1 MLKRLFFIPLL
12 LLIFLG
18 TAAGQ
23 SDTAGQASRFLL
35 LPFAG
40 SSAGKY
46 AYLTDGIR
54 TMLASRLVAKDNVQL
69 VDYAMQEAELKKLE
83 ATSGEKKNLG
93 PVLSRLHTDYLVS
106 GALYATNNGLKIQI
120 VVAGAE
126 ATADPQNFS
135 MVAEDEDQV
144 IPAIGSLS
152 EEIVQKIL
160 HRSSE
165 PVSTGQTATDAEG
178 TSGFLT
184 EHPEKQYKK
193 GLLGGGSIVSGD
205 GTDASVSAKTLRA
218 SSTLPVEITALD
230 VGDLDGDGVQEIVF
244 ASKTEIQV
252 FHFKE
257 GIFQSIGKYS
267 LRPTF
272 KIHAVTLADLDGDKK
287 SEIYISANERFRI
300 SSLIMTWSA
309 KDGIKTLTENIPWYL
324 RPVFVPGEGVVLLGQ
339 GGSSDATKGYLG
351 NGVFRLVSE
360 GKSSSFHRGPRLPL
374 PDSVNLFDFAFAD
387 IDGNKVVETLVV
399 NHSEKLLVYDGQNK
413 LIWVSDH
420 NFGGSQNYIG
430 PSRSERNSRDSAN
443 AAIDLDADRELSFL
457 PTRIIIRDIDGDGK
471 QEIIV
476 GRNKRDSYTFLRNYR
491 LYDGGDIACL
501 RWQDSGLKEIWR
513 TNTIPGYIA
522 DYGFTLPSTDAR
534 KSEQKTIG
542 QLYVGQ
548 IPGNSFLGLMPT
560 KESKILVYEFTI
572 PKK

>member
-1 MLKRLFFIPLL
+1 M
-12 LLIFLG
+12 G

-23 SDTAGQASRFLL
+23 SVKAGQTSRFLL
-35 LPFAG
+35 LPFDG

-46 AYLTDGIR
+46 AYLTDGLR

-83 ATSGEKKNLG
+83 VVSGEKKNLG

-120 VVAGAE
+120 VVSGAE
-126 ATADPQNFS
+126 ATGDPENFS

-160 HRSSE
+160 HHSSS
-165 PVSTGQTATDAEG
+165 PVSAGQTAIEEEG

-193 GLLGGGSIVSGD
+193 GLLGGGSIVSSD
-205 GTDASVSAKTLRA
+205 GTDASVSAKTMRA
-218 SSTLPVEITALD
+218 SSILPVEIVAMD
-230 VGDLDGDGVQEIVF
+230 VGDLDGDGMQEMVS
-244 ASKTEIQV
+244 ASKTEVQV

-257 GIFQSIGKYS
+257 GIFESIGKYD

-309 KDGIKTLTENIPWYL
+309 KDGIRTLTEDIPWYL
-324 RPVFVPGEGVVLLGQ
+324 RPVFMPGGGMVLLGQ
-339 GGSSDATKGYLG
+339 GASSDATKGYLG
-351 NGVFRLVSE
+351 NGVFRLVAE
-360 GKSSSFHRGPRLPL
+360 GKPTAFRRGPRLPL
-374 PDSVNLFDFAFAD
+374 PDSINLFDFAWAD
-387 IDGNKVVETLVV
+387 LDGNKVVETVAV
-399 NHSEKLLVYDGQNK
+399 NHNEKLLVYDGENK

-430 PSRSERNSRDSAN
+430 PSRSETNSRDSAN

-457 PTRIIIRDIDGDGK
+457 PTRIIARDIDGDGK

-491 LYDGGDIACL
+491 SYSGGDIACL
-501 RWQDSGLKEIWR
+501 SWQDSGLKEVWH
-513 TNTIPGYIA
+513 TNTIPGYVA
-522 DYGFTLPSTDAR
+522 DYSFTLPLADTR
-534 KSEQKTIG
+534 KNEGKSVG

-548 IPGNSFLGLMPT
+548 IPGSSFLGLMPI
-560 KESKILVYEFTI
+560 KESKILVYEFAI